1 MEPPLVD
8 SLVTPK
14 MFSPELSRSTTVRS
28 CLLLVTARLRCG
40 EQDGDAHSDWVCCVR
55 FSSST
60 LRPTIVSASWD
71 RTVKVWNRFDFTLL
85 MLLLLF
91 MLCVSVLISTGYV
104 LELSPASRSGIWRA

>member
-1 MEPPLVD
+1 V
-8 SLVTPK
+8 SA
-14 MFSPELSRSTTVRS
+14 SRDRTIKLWNT
-28 CLLLVTARLRCG
+28 LG
-40 EQDGDAHSDWVCCVR
+40 ECKYTIQDGDAHSDWVFSVR
-55 FSSST
+55 FSPST

-104 LELSPASRSGIWRA
+104 LELSPASRSGIWRARGWP

>member
-1 MEPPLVD
+1 VYA
-8 SLVTPK
+8 
-14 MFSPELSRSTTVRS
+14 SRDRTIKLWNT
-28 CLLLVTARLRCG
+28 LG
-40 EQDGDAHSDWVCCVR
+40 ECKYTIQDGDAHSDWVCCVR
-55 FSSST
+55 FSPST

-104 LELSPASRSGIWRA
+104 LELSPASRSGIWRARG